1 MVQRSVSARAK
12 GRLTATR
19 ADVIAAGIAVLDR
32 VGMAALSMRAVAAE
46 LGVGV
51 STLYWHVRHKRE
63 LLTLIVEESLR
74 ELEAPGTGSWK
85 ARLTVFLRDCR
96 RVLRAR
102 PALVPAIWTAGWA
115 LGPQTLRIAN
125 VLIGIIGES
134 GIPQREVRDA
144 YFALVAL
151 LFGFVS
157 TEAMSPNT
165 QAFDKTVDEA
175 TREAFPALARFRP
188 SAESAA
194 MNRRFDYAI
203 DCFISGLEM
212 RA

>member
-1 MVQRSVSARAK
+1 MAHRSTAARAK
-12 GRLTATR
+12 GRVTATR
-19 ADVIAAGIAVLDR
+19 TDVVAAATRVLDR
-32 VGMAALSMRAVAAE
+32 MGLDALSMRAVAAE

-51 STLYWHVRHKRE
+51 STLYWHVRDKRE

-74 ELEAPGTGSWK
+74 DLRAPESGPWD
-85 ARLTVFLRDCR
+85 ARLAAFLRDSR
-96 RVLRAR
+96 RILRAR
-102 PALVPAIWTAGWA
+102 PALVSAIWTAGWA

-125 VLIGIIGES
+125 VLIGLIGES
-134 GIPQREVRDA
+134 GIPAREVRDA
-144 YFALVAL
+144 YFALVSL

-165 QAFDKTVDEA
+165 QAFDQSVDDA
-175 TREAFPALARFRP
+175 TRNAFPALARFRP

-194 MNRRFDYAI
+194 MDRRFDYAI
-203 DCFISGLEM
+203 GRFIQGL